1 MNALEVELIQ
11 DIAKFY
17 DNPLGFVK
25 YVFSWGEG
33 SLKDQE
39 IDKWQADTLI
49 VIGDAVKSGATLNEA
64 LSEAIRLAIA
74 SGHGIGKTAFV
85 SWIILWFI
93 STREFPQIVVTSNT
107 ANQLSAKTWRELAKW
122 HRLSI
127 NKHWFEWTATKF
139 YHKQYPDTWFASAI
153 PWSINNSEAFAGTHE
168 KHVLVIYDE
177 ASGIHDQI
185 WEVTEGAMTTP
196 GAMWLAFGNPTKNT
210 GRFRE
215 CFGKFKHRWITR
227 QIDSR
232 EAKQASLKQIQ
243 QWVDD
248 YGEDSDFVRVRVR
261 GVFPRAGS
269 NQFIGA
275 DIVEACRK
283 YVAEGYE
290 SLEKLL
296 AVDVARFG
304 DDQSVIKR
312 RQGRKVWPAKKYRG
326 LDTMALASKVVEE
339 IDDYN
344 PDAVF
349 IDGVGVG
356 AGVVDRVKQLRP
368 SANIIEV
375 NAGATPNDP
384 EKYFNKA
391 AEMWGLMRD
400 YLKAGADLDD
410 DNELLEE
417 LQAREYGFSPKQQI
431 QLEKKSDMKA
441 RGLSS
446 PDVADSLALTFAE
459 KIIKTPIA
467 QDDDN
472 DYYGENA
479 WMS

>member
-1 MNALEVELIQ
+1 MNALEVSLIE
-11 DIAKFY
+11 DIAVFY

-25 YVFSWGEG
+25 YIFPWGEG
-33 SLKDQE
+33 SLKDSYP
-39 IDKWQADTLI
+39 DKWQIETLET
-49 VIGDAVKSGATLNEA
+49 IGQAVKDGATLG
-64 LSEAIRLAIA
+64 EAIRIAVA

-122 HRLSI
+122 HRLAI

-139 YHKQYPDTWFASAI
+139 YHKEYPDTWFASAI

-185 WEVTEGAMTTP
+185 WEVTEGAMTTA
-196 GAMWLAFGNPTKNT
+196 GAMWVAFGNPTKNT

-232 EAKQASLKQIQ
+232 EAKQASLSQIQ

-275 DIVEACRK
+275 DIVEACRR
-283 YVAEGYE
+283 YVAQGYE
-290 SLEKLL
+290 GLERVIG
-296 AVDVARFG
+296 VDVARFG
-304 DDQSVIKR
+304 DDQSVIIK
-312 RQGRKVWPAKKYRG
+312 RQGRKVFEPVKYRG
-326 LDTMALASKVVEE
+326 LDTMSLASRVVEM
-339 IDDYN
+339 IDEYR
-344 PDAVF
+344 PDAIF

-356 AGVVDRVKQLRP
+356 GGVIDRVKQLRP
-368 SANIIEV
+368 SANIIDV
-375 NAGATPNDP
+375 VAGSTASDSA
-384 EKYFNKA
+384 KYFNKR
-391 AEMWGLMRD
+391 AEMWGLVRD
-400 YLKAGADLDD
+400 YLKAGAELPS

-417 LQAREYGFSPKQQI
+417 LQAVEYGFSPKQQI
-431 QLEKKSDMKA
+431 QIEKKEDMKA

-446 PDVADSLALTFAE
+446 PDVADALCLTFAE
-459 KIIKTPIA
+459 IIMRKEESHQHVPS
-467 QDDDN
+467 
-472 DYYGENA
+472 YVGEMG
-479 WMS
+479 WGF

>member
-1 MNALEVELIQ
+1 MNALEVELIE
-11 DIAKFY
+11 DIAAFY

-25 YVFSWGEG
+25 YAFPWGEA
-33 SLKDQE
+33 SLKDE
-39 IDKWQADTLI
+39 SIDSWQAETLTD
-49 VIGDAVKSGATLNEA
+49 IGNAVKNGATLE
-64 LSEAIRLAIA
+64 EAIRLAIA

-85 SWIILWFI
+85 TWIILWFI

-122 HRLSI
+122 HRLAI

-215 CFGKFKHRWITR
+215 CFGKFKHRWLTK

-232 EAKQASLKQIQ
+232 QAKKASLKQIQ

-261 GVFPRAGS
+261 GVFPRAGT
-269 NQFIGA
+269 NQFISS
-275 DIVEACRK
+275 DIVEQCIS

-290 SLEKLL
+290 GLERLIG
-296 AVDVARFG
+296 VDVARFG
-304 DDQSVIKR
+304 EDQSVITR
-312 RQGRKVWPAKKYRG
+312 RQGRKVHQPVKFRG
-326 LDTMALASKVVEE
+326 LDTMQLASKVVEQ
-339 IDDYN
+339 IDEYK

-356 AGVVDRVKQLRP
+356 SGVVDRVRQLRP
-368 SANIIEV
+368 SANLIEV
-375 NAGATPNDP
+375 NAGQTAHDS
-384 EKYFNKA
+384 EKYFNKR
-391 AEMWGLMRD
+391 AEMWGRVRD
-400 YLKAGADLDD
+400 YLKAGADLPD
-410 DNELLEE
+410 DNELQEE
-417 LQAREYGFSPKQQI
+417 LQSVEYGFSPKQQI
-431 QLEKKSDMKA
+431 QIEKKEDMKS

-446 PDVADSLALTFAE
+446 PDVADALCLTFAE
-459 KIIKTPIA
+459 TIIRQEEKPQEIY
-467 QDDDN
+467 QN
-472 DYYGENA
+472 YGSEG
-479 WMS
+479 WMG

>member
-1 MNALEVELIQ
+1 MDELEIALIE
-11 DIAKFY
+11 DIAVFY

-25 YVFSWGEG
+25 YVFPWGEG
-33 SLKDQE
+33 SLKDQS
-39 IDKWQADTLI
+39 IDKWQEDTLI
-49 VIGDAVKSGATLNEA
+49 AIGEAVKNGATLG
-64 LSEAIRLAIA
+64 EAIRLAIA

-93 STREFPQIVVTSNT
+93 STREFPQVVVTSNT

-269 NQFIGA
+269 NQFIGS
-275 DIVEACRK
+275 DIVEACRN
-283 YVAEGYE
+283 YTAEGYE
-290 SLEKLL
+290 TLEKLL

-326 LDTMALASKVVEE
+326 ADTMALAGFVVEE
-339 IDDYN
+339 IDDYQ

-375 NAGATPNDP
+375 NAGATPSNP
-384 EKYFNKA
+384 EKYFNKG

-400 YLKAGADLDD
+400 FLKAGADLDD
-410 DNELLEE
+410 DPELHEE

-459 KIIKTPIA
+459 KIIKMPVA
-467 QDDDN
+467 QEEDN

>member
-1 MNALEVELIQ
+1 VNAHEIELIE

-25 YVFSWGEG
+25 YAFPWGEG
-33 SLKDQE
+33 SLKEEE
-39 IDKWQADTLI
+39 IDKWQADTL
-49 VIGDAVKSGATLNEA
+49 
-64 LSEAIRLAIA
+64 EAIGKAIRDGAGLEEAIQIAIA

-85 SWIILWFI
+85 AWIILWFI
-93 STREFPQIVVTSNT
+93 STRDFPQIVVTSNT

-122 HRLSI
+122 HRLAI

-168 KHVLVIYDE
+168 KHVLMLYDE

-185 WEVTEGAMTTP
+185 WEVSEGAMTTA
-196 GAMWLAFGNPTKNT
+196 GAMWLVFGNPTKNT

-215 CFGKFKHRWITR
+215 CFGKLKHRWITR

-232 EAKQASLKQIQ
+232 EARKASLTQIQ
-243 QWVDD
+243 KWIDD

-269 NQFIGA
+269 NQFIGS
-275 DIVEACRK
+275 DIIETCRK
-283 YVAEGYE
+283 YKAEGYE
-290 SLEKLL
+290 GLEKLL

-304 DDQSVIKR
+304 DDQSVTKR

-326 LDTMALASKVVEE
+326 LDTMSLASKVVEE
-339 IDDYN
+339 IDEYQ
-344 PDAVF
+344 PDAIF

-368 SANIIEV
+368 SAVVIEV
-375 NAGATPNDP
+375 NAGSKPNDT
-384 EKYFNKA
+384 EKYFNKG

-400 YLKAGADLDD
+400 FLKAGAELPD

-431 QLEKKSDMKA
+431 QLEKKDDMKA

-446 PDVADSLALTFAE
+446 PDVADALSLTFAE
-459 KIIKTPIA
+459 KIIKLPGNTN
-467 QDDDN
+467 DDHDE
-472 DYYGENA
+472 YYGENA

>member
-1 MNALEVELIQ
+1 VNALEVELIQ
-11 DIAKFY
+11 DIAGFY

-25 YVFSWGEG
+25 YVFAWGEG
-33 SLKDQE
+33 NLKDQDGP
-39 IDKWQADTLI
+39 DKWQTELLND
-49 VIGDAVKSGATLNEA
+49 IGNAVKQGATVHDAVR
-64 LSEAIRLAIA
+64 IAIA

-85 SWIILWFI
+85 AWVILWFI
-93 STREFPQIVVTSNT
+93 STREFPQVVVTSNT

-122 HRLSI
+122 HRLAI
-127 NKHWFEWTATKF
+127 NKDWFEWTATKF

-185 WEVTEGAMTTP
+185 WEVTEGAMTTE

-215 CFGKFKHRWITR
+215 CFGKFKHRWLTK

-269 NQFIGA
+269 NQFIPS
-275 DIVEACRK
+275 DLVEACRRYK
-283 YVAEGYE
+283 AEGYE
-290 SLEKLL
+290 GLEKLL
-296 AVDVARFG
+296 GVDVARFG
-304 DDQSVIKR
+304 DDQSVIIR
-312 RQGRKVWPAKKYRG
+312 RQGRKVSSPVKYRG
-326 LDTMALASKVVEE
+326 LDTMAFASRVVEQ
-339 IDDYN
+339 IDEYQ
-344 PDAVF
+344 PDATF

-356 AGVVDRVKQLRP
+356 GGVVDRVRQLRP
-368 SANIIEV
+368 SAVIIEV
-375 NAGATPNDP
+375 SAGGSAHDV
-384 EKYFNKA
+384 EKYFNKR
-391 AEMWGLMRD
+391 AEMWGLTRD
-400 YLKAGADLDD
+400 YVKAGAELPD
-410 DNELLEE
+410 DNELCEE
-417 LQAREYGFSPKQQI
+417 LQAVEYGFSPKQQI
-431 QLEKKSDMKA
+431 QIEKKEDMKA

-446 PDVADSLALTFAE
+446 PDVADALCLTFAE
-459 KIIKTPIA
+459 KVIRDEKK
-467 QDDDN
+467 DDAPNDN
-472 DYYGENA
+472 YAGSDG
-479 WMS
+479 WMN

>member
-1 MNALEVELIQ
+1 VTQDDIELIE
-11 DIAKFY
+11 DIAAFY
-17 DNPLGFVK
+17 DDPLGFVK
-25 YVFSWGEG
+25 YIFPWGEG
-33 SLKDQE
+33 SLKDQWP
-39 IDKWQADTLI
+39 DTWQIDTLET
-49 VIGDAVKSGATLNEA
+49 IGKAVRDGATLG
-64 LSEAIRLAIA
+64 EAIRLAVA

-85 SWIILWFI
+85 SWVILWFI

-122 HRLSI
+122 HRLAI

-185 WEVTEGAMTTP
+185 WEVTEGAMTTA
-196 GAMWLAFGNPTKNT
+196 GAMWVAFGNPTKNT

-232 EAKQASLKQIQ
+232 EAKQASLTQIQ

-275 DIVEACRK
+275 DIVESCRN
-283 YVAEGYE
+283 YTAEGYE
-290 SLEKLL
+290 GLERLL
-296 AVDVARFG
+296 GVDVARFG
-304 DDQSVIKR
+304 DDQSVILK
-312 RQGRKVWPAKKYRG
+312 RQGRKVFTPVKYRS

-339 IDDYN
+339 IDNYR

-356 AGVVDRVKQLRP
+356 GGVIDRVKQLRP
-368 SANIIEV
+368 DANIIDV
-375 NAGATPNDP
+375 VAGSSANDAA
-384 EKYFNKA
+384 KYFNKR
-391 AEMWGLMRD
+391 AEMWGLVRD
-400 YLKAGADLDD
+400 YLKAGAELPP

-417 LQAREYGFSPKQQI
+417 LQAVEYGFSPKQQI
-431 QLEKKSDMKA
+431 QIEKKEDMKA

-446 PDVADSLALTFAE
+446 PDVADALCLTFAE
-459 KIIKTPIA
+459 QIIRKESTSV
-467 QDDDN
+467 N
-472 DYYGENA
+472 YGSYNGA
-479 WMS
+479 MGWAG

>member
-1 MNALEVELIQ
+1 MNEFDKALIE
-11 DIAKFY
+11 DIAAFY

-25 YVFSWGEG
+25 YVFPWGEG
-33 SLKDQE
+33 SLKDEQ
-39 IDKWQADTLI
+39 IDEWQTETLQD
-49 VIGDAVKSGATLNEA
+49 IGNAVKNGATLDD
-64 LSEAIRLAIA
+64 AIRIAIS

-168 KHVLVIYDE
+168 KHVLMLYDE

-185 WEVTEGAMTTP
+185 WEVSEGAMTTP
-196 GAMWLAFGNPTKNT
+196 GAMWIAFGNPTKNT

-215 CFGKFKHRWITR
+215 CFGKFKHRWLTK

-232 EAKQASLKQIQ
+232 TARKASLKQIQ

-275 DIVEACRK
+275 DIVEACRSYK
-283 YVAEGYE
+283 AEGYE
-290 SLEKLL
+290 KLEKLIG
-296 AVDVARFG
+296 VDVARFG
-304 DDQSVIKR
+304 DDQSVILK
-312 RQGRKVWPAKKYRG
+312 RQGRKVHEPVKFRG
-326 LDTMALASKVVEE
+326 LDTMSLASRVVEA
-339 IDDYN
+339 IDEYK

-356 AGVVDRVKQLRP
+356 SGVVDRVRQLRP
-368 SANIIEV
+368 SANVIEV
-375 NAGATPNDP
+375 NAGQTANDSY
-384 EKYFNKA
+384 KYFNKR
-391 AEMWGLMRD
+391 AEMWGRVRD
-400 YLKAGADLDD
+400 FLKAGADLPD
-410 DNELLEE
+410 DNELHEE
-417 LQAREYGFSPKQQI
+417 LQSVEYGFSHKQQI
-431 QLEKKSDMKA
+431 QIEKKEDMKA

-446 PDVADSLALTFAE
+446 PDCADSLCLTFAE
-459 KIIKTPIA
+459 WIVKEPDKPK
-467 QDDDN
+467 D
-472 DYYGENA
+472 DYYVGGSEG
-479 WMS
+479 WMG

>member
-17 DNPLGFVK
+17 DNPLGFVR
-25 YVFSWGEG
+25 YVFPWGEG
-33 SLKDQE
+33 SLKDQS
-39 IDKWQADTLI
+39 IDTWQEDTLKA
-49 VIGDAVKSGATLNEA
+49 IGDAVSNGATLEEA
-64 LSEAIRLAIA
+64 VRIAIA

-85 SWIILWFI
+85 SWVILWFI

-122 HRLSI
+122 HRLAI

-185 WEVTEGAMTTP
+185 WEVTEGAMTTA

-275 DIVEACRK
+275 DIVENCRR

-290 SLEKLL
+290 KLERLL

-312 RQGRKVWPAKKYRG
+312 RQGRKVYPAKKYRG
-326 LDTMALASKVVEE
+326 LDTMALASRVVEE

-375 NAGATPNDP
+375 NAGSVPNDP
-384 EKYFNKA
+384 EKYFNKG
-391 AEMWGLMRD
+391 AEMWGLMREF
-400 YLKAGADLDD
+400 LKAGAELDD

-446 PDVADSLALTFAE
+446 PDVADALALTFAE
-459 KIIKTPIA
+459 KIIRKEPE
-467 QDDDN
+467 QDDE
-472 DYYGENA
+472 YEEPYGSNG
-479 WMS
+479 WMG

>member
-1 MNALEVELIQ
+1 MNSQEVALIE
-11 DIAKFY
+11 DIAAFY
-17 DNPLGFVK
+17 DDPLGFVK
-25 YVFSWGEG
+25 YIFPWGEG
-33 SLKDQE
+33 SLKDQWP
-39 IDKWQADTLI
+39 DTWQIDTLAT
-49 VIGDAVKSGATLNEA
+49 IGQAVKDGATLG
-64 LSEAIRLAIA
+64 EAIRLAVA

-85 SWIILWFI
+85 SWVILWFI

-122 HRLSI
+122 HRLAI

-185 WEVTEGAMTTP
+185 WEVTEGAMTTA
-196 GAMWLAFGNPTKNT
+196 GAMWVAFGNPTKNT

-232 EAKQASLKQIQ
+232 EAKQASLTQIQ

-275 DIVEACRK
+275 DVVESCRK

-290 SLEKLL
+290 GLERLL
-296 AVDVARFG
+296 GVDVARFG
-304 DDQSVIKR
+304 DDQSVIIR
-312 RQGRKVWPAKKYRG
+312 RQGRKVFNPIKLRS

-339 IDDYN
+339 IDNYK

-356 AGVVDRVKQLRP
+356 GGVIDRVKQLRP
-368 SANIIEV
+368 DANIIDV
-375 NAGATPNDP
+375 VAGSTAHDS
-384 EKYFNKA
+384 EKYFNKR
-391 AEMWGLMRD
+391 AEMWGLVRD
-400 YLKAGADLDD
+400 YLKAGAELPP

-417 LQAREYGFSPKQQI
+417 LQAVEYGFSPKQQI
-431 QLEKKSDMKA
+431 QIEKKEDMKA

-446 PDVADSLALTFAE
+446 PDVADALCLTFAE
-459 KIIKTPIA
+459 KVIRKEQSTA
-467 QDDDN
+467 LN
-472 DYYGENA
+472 YSGYSGSMGWA
-479 WMS
+479 G

>member
-1 MNALEVELIQ
+1 MSPFDVELIE
-11 DIAKFY
+11 DIALFY

-25 YVFSWGEG
+25 YIFVWGEG
-33 SLKDQE
+33 SLAGQSIDVWQE
-39 IDKWQADTLI
+39 ATLKTI
-49 VIGDAVKSGATLNEA
+49 GDSVKEGATLGDAVRIAV
-64 LSEAIRLAIA
+64 A

-93 STREFPQIVVTSNT
+93 STRAFPQIVVTSNT

-122 HRLSI
+122 HRLAI

-139 YHKQYPDTWFASAI
+139 YHKQYADTWFASAI

-168 KHVLVIYDE
+168 NHVLVIYDE

-275 DIVEACRK
+275 DIVEASRS
-283 YVAEGYE
+283 YVAEGYQG
-290 SLEKLL
+290 LERLL
-296 AVDVARFG
+296 GVDVARFG
-304 DDQSVIKR
+304 DDQSVIIK
-312 RQGRKVWPAKKYRG
+312 RQGRKVHEPTKYRG
-326 LDTMALASKVVEE
+326 LDTMSLASRVVEQ
-339 IDDYN
+339 IDEYK
-344 PDAVF
+344 PDAIF

-356 AGVVDRVKQLRP
+356 GGVIDRVKQLRP
-368 SANIIEV
+368 SANIIDV
-375 NAGATPNDP
+375 VAGRAANDP
-384 EKYFNKA
+384 TKYFNKR
-391 AEMWGLMRD
+391 AEMWGLVRD
-400 YLKAGADLDD
+400 YLKAGAELPQ

-417 LQAREYGFSPKQQI
+417 LQAVEYGFSPKQQI
-431 QLEKKSDMKA
+431 QIEKKEDMKA

-446 PDVADSLALTFAE
+446 PDVADALCLTFAE
-459 KIIKTPIA
+459 NIMRQEEQPDA
-467 QDDDN
+467 E
-472 DYYGENA
+472 YGYA
-479 WMS
+479 DASGWMA

>member
-1 MNALEVELIQ
+1 MNEYEIELIE

-17 DNPLGFVK
+17 DNPLGFVR
-25 YVFSWGEG
+25 YVYPWGEG
-33 SLKDQE
+33 SLKGEVIDQ
-39 IDKWQADTLI
+39 WQEETLI
-49 VIGDAVKSGATLNEA
+49 ALGEAVKNAETID
-64 LSEAIRLAIA
+64 EAIRLAIA

-85 SWIILWFI
+85 SWIIHWFI
-93 STREFPQIVVTSNT
+93 STRDFPQIVVTSNT

-122 HRLSI
+122 HRLAI

-139 YHKQYPDTWFASAI
+139 YHKEYPDTWFASAI

-168 KHVLVIYDE
+168 KHVLMLYDE

-185 WEVTEGAMTTP
+185 WEVSEGAMTTP

-215 CFGKFKHRWITR
+215 CFGKFKHRWITK

-232 EAKQASLKQIQ
+232 QARKASLKQIQ

-261 GVFPRAGS
+261 GVFPRAGT
-269 NQFIGA
+269 NQFIGS
-275 DIVEACRK
+275 DIIESCAK

-290 SLEKLL
+290 GLEKLL
-296 AVDVARFG
+296 GVDVARFG
-304 DDQSVIKR
+304 EDQSVITR
-312 RQGRKVWPAKKYRG
+312 RQGRKVHQPKKYRG
-326 LDTMALASKVVEE
+326 LDTMQLAAKVVEE
-339 IDDYN
+339 IDGYK

-356 AGVVDRVKQLRP
+356 SGVVDRVKQLRP

-375 NAGATPNDP
+375 NAGQIAHDP
-384 EKYFNKA
+384 SKYFNKR
-391 AEMWGLMRD
+391 AEMWGRVRD
-400 YLKAGADLDD
+400 YLKAGAELPK
-410 DNELLEE
+410 DNELQEE
-417 LQAREYGFSPKQQI
+417 LQAVEYGFSPKQQI
-431 QLEKKSDMKA
+431 QIEKKEDMKA

-446 PDVADSLALTFAE
+446 PDCADSLCLTFAE
-459 KIIKTPIA
+459 TIIKLPEVEE
-467 QDDDN
+467 QEDF
-472 DYYGENA
+472 YGGSDG
-479 WMS
+479 WMG

>member
-1 MNALEVELIQ
+1 MNALEVELIE

-25 YVFSWGEG
+25 YVFPWGEE
-33 SLKDQE
+33 SLKE
-39 IDKWQADTLI
+39 ESIDEWQAETLQD
-49 VIGDAVKSGATLNEA
+49 IGNAVKNGATLD
-64 LSEAIRLAIA
+64 EAIRLAIA

-215 CFGKFKHRWITR
+215 CFGKFKHRWLTK

-232 EAKQASLKQIQ
+232 QAKKASLKQIQ

-269 NQFIGA
+269 NQFISSET
-275 DIVEACRK
+275 IEECIK

-290 SLEKLL
+290 GLERLL

-304 DDQSVIKR
+304 EDQSVILR
-312 RQGRKVWPAKKYRG
+312 RQGRKVHKPTKYRG
-326 LDTMALASKVVEE
+326 LDTMQLASRVVEH
-339 IDDYN
+339 IDEYK

-356 AGVVDRVKQLRP
+356 AGVVDRVRQLRP

-375 NAGATPNDP
+375 NAGSKPNDTA
-384 EKYFNKA
+384 KYFNKR
-391 AEMWGLMRD
+391 AEMWGLTKD
-400 YLKAGADLDD
+400 FLKAGADLPD
-410 DNELLEE
+410 DNELSEE
-417 LQAREYGFSPKQQI
+417 LQAVEYGFSPSQQI
-431 QLEKKSDMKA
+431 QIEKKEDMKA

-446 PDVADSLALTFAE
+446 PDNADALCLTFAE
-459 KIIKTPIA
+459 KVIRTEEVKSEPL
-467 QDDDN
+467 
-472 DYYGENA
+472 YYGGSEG
-479 WMS
+479 WMG

>member
-1 MNALEVELIQ
+1 MNALEFELIE
-11 DIAKFY
+11 DIAAFY

-25 YVFSWGEG
+25 YVFTWGEG
-33 SLKDQE
+33 SLKDE
-39 IDKWQADTLI
+39 SIDQWQTDTLI
-49 VIGDAVKSGATLNEA
+49 AIGNAVKEGSTLNEA
-64 LSEAIRLAIA
+64 VRIAIA

-85 SWIILWFI
+85 AWVILWFI

-122 HRLSI
+122 HRSAI
-127 NKHWFEWTATKF
+127 NKSWFEWTATKF

-215 CFGKFKHRWITR
+215 CFGKFKHRWTTR

-232 EAKQASLKQIQ
+232 ESRKASLKQIQ

-275 DIVEACRK
+275 DIVEACRGYK
-283 YVAEGYE
+283 AEGHE
-290 SLEKLL
+290 RLEKLL
-296 AVDVARFG
+296 GVDVARFG
-304 DDQSVIKR
+304 DDQSVIIK
-312 RQGRKVWPAKKYRG
+312 RQGRKVHEPIKFRG
-326 LDTMALASKVVEE
+326 LDTMSLASRVVEQ
-339 IDDYN
+339 IDIYQ

-356 AGVVDRVKQLRP
+356 GGVIDRVKQLRP
-368 SANIIEV
+368 SANIIDV
-375 NAGATPNDP
+375 IAGASANDAA
-384 EKYFNKA
+384 KYFNKR
-391 AEMWGLMRD
+391 AEMWGLVRD
-400 YLKAGADLDD
+400 YLKAGAELPQ

-417 LQAREYGFSPKQQI
+417 LQAVEYGFSPKQQI
-431 QLEKKSDMKA
+431 QIEKKDDMKA

-446 PDVADSLALTFAE
+446 PDVADALCLTFAE
-459 KIIKTPIA
+459 KIIKLEPVV
-467 QDDDN
+467 DN
-472 DYYGENA
+472 SEEYYGDNA
-479 WMS
+479 WMG

>member
-25 YVFSWGEG
+25 YTFPWGDG
-33 SLKDQE
+33 SLKDE
-39 IDKWQADTLI
+39 AIDEWQAETLTD
-49 VIGDAVKSGATLNEA
+49 IGNAVKNGASVE
-64 LSEAIRLAIA
+64 EAIRLAIS

-93 STREFPQIVVTSNT
+93 STRDFPQIVVTSNT

-122 HRLSI
+122 HRLAI

-139 YHKQYPDTWFASAI
+139 YHKEYPDTWFASAI

-215 CFGKFKHRWITR
+215 CFGKFKHRWITK

-232 EAKQASLKQIQ
+232 QARKASLKQIQ

-269 NQFIGA
+269 NQFIGS
-275 DIVEACRK
+275 DIVEACVS

-290 SLEKLL
+290 GLEKLL
-296 AVDVARFG
+296 GVDVARFG
-304 DDQSVIKR
+304 EDQSVLIR
-312 RQGRKVWPAKKYRG
+312 RQGRKVFYPKKHRG
-326 LDTMALASKVVEE
+326 LDTMQLAAKVVEE
-339 IDDYN
+339 IDDYK

-356 AGVVDRVKQLRP
+356 SGVVDRVKQLRP
-368 SANIIEV
+368 SATIIEV
-375 NAGATPNDP
+375 NAGQIAHDP
-384 EKYFNKA
+384 SKYFNKR
-391 AEMWGLMRD
+391 AEMWGRVRD
-400 YLKAGADLDD
+400 YLKAGAELPK
-410 DNELLEE
+410 DNELQEE
-417 LQAREYGFSPKQQI
+417 LQAVEYGFSPKQQI
-431 QLEKKSDMKA
+431 QIEKKEDMKA

-446 PDVADSLALTFAE
+446 PDCADALCLTFAE
-459 KIIKTPIA
+459 VIIKEPEIIVEPEF
-467 QDDDN
+467 
-472 DYYGENA
+472 YGGSDG
-479 WMS
+479 WMG

>member
-1 MNALEVELIQ
+1 MNELEVELIQ
-11 DIAKFY
+11 DIAGFY

-25 YVFSWGEG
+25 YVFAWGEG
-33 SLKDQE
+33 SLKDE
-39 IDKWQADTLI
+39 SGPDKWQTYVLNE
-49 VIGDAVKSGATLNEA
+49 IGSAVKNGSTVD
-64 LSEAIRLAIA
+64 EAIRIAIA

-85 SWIILWFI
+85 AWVILWFI

-122 HRLSI
+122 HRLAI
-127 NKHWFEWTATKF
+127 NKEWFEWTATKF

-168 KHVLVIYDE
+168 KHVLVVYDE

-215 CFGKFKHRWITR
+215 CFGKFKHRWLTQ

-232 EAKQASLKQIQ
+232 SAKQANNKQIQ
-243 QWVDD
+243 QWIDD

-275 DIVEACRK
+275 DIVEECRK
-283 YVAEGYE
+283 YKAEGYE
-290 SLEKLL
+290 GL
-296 AVDVARFG
+296 AKVLGVDVARFG
-304 DDQSVIKR
+304 DDQSVIIK
-312 RQGRKVWPAKKYRG
+312 RQGRKVHQPNKYRG
-326 LDTMALASKVVEE
+326 LDLMQLASKVVEQ
-339 IDDYN
+339 IDEFK

-368 SANIIEV
+368 SVAIIEV
-375 NAGATPNDP
+375 NAGARPSDC
-384 EKYFNKA
+384 EKYFNKR
-391 AEMWGLMRD
+391 AEMWGLTRD
-400 YLKAGADLDD
+400 FIKAGAELPD
-410 DNELLEE
+410 DNELCEE
-417 LQAREYGFSPKQQI
+417 LQSTEYGFTPKQQI
-431 QLEKKSDMKA
+431 QIEKKEDMKA

-446 PDVADSLALTFAE
+446 PDVADALCLTFAE
-459 KIIKTPIA
+459 NVIKHEEA
-467 QDDDN
+467 SVHVS
-472 DYYGENA
+472 YYNGDMGWA
-479 WMS
+479 G

>member
-1 MNALEVELIQ
+1 MNEYEVELIE

-25 YVFSWGEG
+25 YVYTWGEG
-33 SLKDQE
+33 SLKDEVIDQWQE
-39 IDKWQADTLI
+39 ETLI
-49 VIGDAVKSGATLNEA
+49 SIGEAVKNAETID
-64 LSEAIRLAIA
+64 EAIRLAIA

-85 SWIILWFI
+85 SWIIHWFI

-122 HRLSI
+122 HRLAI

-139 YHKQYPDTWFASAI
+139 YHKEYPDTWFASAI

-168 KHVLVIYDE
+168 KHVLMLYDE

-185 WEVTEGAMTTP
+185 WEVSEGAMTTP

-215 CFGKFKHRWITR
+215 CFGKFKHRWITK

-232 EAKQASLKQIQ
+232 QARKASLKQIQ

-261 GVFPRAGS
+261 GVFPRAGT
-269 NQFIGA
+269 NQFIGS
-275 DIVEACRK
+275 DIIENCAK

-290 SLEKLL
+290 GLEKLL
-296 AVDVARFG
+296 GVDVARFG
-304 DDQSVIKR
+304 EDQSVITR
-312 RQGRKVWPAKKYRG
+312 RQGRKVHQPKKFRG
-326 LDTMALASKVVEE
+326 LDTMQLAAKVVEE
-339 IDDYN
+339 IDEYK

-356 AGVVDRVKQLRP
+356 SGVVDRVKQLRP

-375 NAGATPNDP
+375 NAGQTAHDP
-384 EKYFNKA
+384 SKYFNKR
-391 AEMWGLMRD
+391 AEMWGRVRD
-400 YLKAGADLDD
+400 YLKAGAELPK
-410 DNELLEE
+410 DNELQEE
-417 LQAREYGFSPKQQI
+417 LQAVEYGFSPKQQI
-431 QLEKKSDMKA
+431 QIEKKEDMKA

-446 PDVADSLALTFAE
+446 PDCADSLCLTFAE
-459 KIIKTPIA
+459 TIIKELEVEEEET
-467 QDDDN
+467 
-472 DYYGENA
+472 YYGGSDG
-479 WMS
+479 WMG

>member
-1 MNALEVELIQ
+1 MNAQEVELIQ
-11 DIAKFY
+11 DIAAFY

-25 YVFSWGEG
+25 YVFEWGEG
-33 SLKDQE
+33 SLKGQS
-39 IDKWQADTLI
+39 IDKWQEDTLKT
-49 VIGDAVKSGATLNEA
+49 IGDALKDEATLG
-64 LSEAIRLAIA
+64 EAIRIAVA

-85 SWIILWFI
+85 SWVILWFI

-107 ANQLSAKTWRELAKW
+107 QNQLTAKTWRELAKW
-122 HRLSI
+122 HRLAI

-139 YHKQYPDTWFASAI
+139 YHKQYADTWFASAI

-185 WEVTEGAMTTP
+185 WEVTEGAMTTA

-215 CFGKFKHRWITR
+215 CFGKFKHRWLTR

-232 EAKQASLKQIQ
+232 EAKQASLTQIQ
-243 QWVDD
+243 QWIDD

-269 NQFIGA
+269 NQFIGS
-275 DIVEACRK
+275 DVIDKCRV

-290 SLEKLL
+290 GLERFLG
-296 AVDVARFG
+296 VDVARFG
-304 DDQSVIKR
+304 DDQSVIIK
-312 RQGRKVWPAKKYRG
+312 RQGRKVFEPSKYRG
-326 LDTMALASKVVEE
+326 LDTMSLAAVVIEQ
-339 IDDYN
+339 IDEYK

-356 AGVVDRVKQLRP
+356 AGVVDRVRQMRP

-375 NAGATPNDP
+375 NAGNTANNAD
-384 EKYFNKA
+384 KYFNKS

-400 YLKAGADLDD
+400 YLKAGAELPA

-431 QLEKKSDMKA
+431 QMEKKSDMKA

-446 PDVADSLALTFAE
+446 PDVADALCLTFAE
-459 KIIKTPIA
+459 IVLRDEKKPVSY
-467 QDDDN
+467 N
-472 DYYGENA
+472 YGHLGQHGWA
-479 WMS
+479 V

>member
-1 MNALEVELIQ
+1 MNALEIELIE
-11 DIAKFY
+11 DIAKLF
-17 DNPLGFVK
+17 DNPLGFVR
-25 YVFSWGEG
+25 YVFPWGEG
-33 SLKDQE
+33 SLKDQS
-39 IDKWQADTLI
+39 IDTWQEDTLNA
-49 VIGDAVKSGATLNEA
+49 IGEAIRNGASLD
-64 LSEAIRLAIA
+64 EAIRLAIS

-85 SWIILWFI
+85 SWVILWFI

-122 HRLSI
+122 HRLAI

-139 YHKQYPDTWFASAI
+139 YHKEYPDTWFASAI

-269 NQFIGA
+269 NQFIAA
-275 DIVEACRK
+275 DVVESCRNYK
-283 YVAEGYE
+283 AEGYE
-290 SLEKLL
+290 SLERLL
-296 AVDVARFG
+296 GVDVARFG
-304 DDQSVIKR
+304 DDQSVFIK
-312 RQGRKVWPAKKYRG
+312 RQGRKVHAPIKYRG
-326 LDTMALASKVVEE
+326 LDTMALASRVVEQ
-339 IDDYN
+339 IDEYN

-356 AGVVDRVKQLRP
+356 GGVVDRVKQLRP
-368 SANIIEV
+368 NANIIEV
-375 NAGATPNDP
+375 SAGSSANDSA
-384 EKYFNKA
+384 KYFNKR
-391 AEMWGLMRD
+391 AEMWGLTRD
-400 YLKAGADLDD
+400 YLKAGAELPQ
-410 DNELLEE
+410 DNELQEE
-417 LQAREYGFSPKQQI
+417 LQAVEYGFSPKQQI
-431 QLEKKSDMKA
+431 QIEKKEDMKA

-446 PDVADSLALTFAE
+446 PDNADALCLTFAE
-459 KIIKTPIA
+459 KIIKKEPEQT
-467 QDDDN
+467 DEFDGH
-472 DYYGENA
+472 YGSMG
-479 WMS
+479 WMG

>member
-1 MNALEVELIQ
+1 VNALEVSLIE
-11 DIAKFY
+11 DVAAFY

-25 YVFSWGEG
+25 YIFAWGEV
-33 SLKDQE
+33 SLKDQS
-39 IDKWQADTLI
+39 IDKWQEDTLI
-49 VIGDAVKSGATLNEA
+49 AIGEAVKNGATIGEA
-64 LSEAIRLAIA
+64 VRIAIA

-85 SWIILWFI
+85 SWVILWFI

-122 HRLSI
+122 HRLAI

-185 WEVTEGAMTTP
+185 WEVTEGAMTTA

-232 EAKQASLKQIQ
+232 EAKQASLPQIQ

-275 DIVEACRK
+275 DIVENCRSYK
-283 YVAEGYE
+283 AQGYE
-290 SLEKLL
+290 GLERLL
-296 AVDVARFG
+296 GVDVARFG
-304 DDQSVIKR
+304 DDQSVILK
-312 RQGRKVWPAKKYRG
+312 RQGRKVFEPIKFRG
-326 LDTMALASKVVEE
+326 LDTMSLASRVVEQ
-339 IDDYN
+339 IDEYK
-344 PDAVF
+344 PDATF

-356 AGVVDRVKQLRP
+356 AGVIDRVKQLRP

-375 NAGATPNDP
+375 NAGSRPNNP
-384 EKYFNKA
+384 EKYFNKR
-391 AEMWGLMRD
+391 AEMWGLTRD
-400 YLKAGADLDD
+400 YLKAQAELPQ

-417 LQAREYGFSPKQQI
+417 LQAVEYGFSPKQQI
-431 QLEKKSDMKA
+431 QIEKKEDMKA

-446 PDVADSLALTFAE
+446 PDVADALCLTFAE
-459 KIIKTPIA
+459 NIIRAEEQPEVEHG
-467 QDDDN
+467 
-472 DYYGENA
+472 YGDANG
-479 WMS
+479 WMG

>member
-17 DNPLGFVK
+17 DNPLGFVR
-25 YVFSWGEG
+25 YVFPWGEG
-33 SLKDQE
+33 ALKDQA
-39 IDKWQADTLI
+39 IDTWQEDTLKT
-49 VIGDAVKSGATLNEA
+49 IGDAVSNGATLEEA
-64 LSEAIRLAIA
+64 VRIAIA

-93 STREFPQIVVTSNT
+93 STRDFPQIVVTSNT

-122 HRLSI
+122 HRLAI

-139 YHKQYPDTWFASAI
+139 YHKEYPDTWFASAI

-185 WEVTEGAMTTP
+185 WEVTEGAMTTA

-275 DIVEACRK
+275 DIVESCRNYK
-283 YVAEGYE
+283 AEGYQ
-290 SLEKLL
+290 SLERLL
-296 AVDVARFG
+296 GVDVARFG
-304 DDQSVIKR
+304 DDQSVIIK
-312 RQGRKVWPAKKYRG
+312 RQGRKVSEPVKYRG
-326 LDTMALASKVVEE
+326 LDTMALASRVVEQ
-339 IDDYN
+339 IDEYN
-344 PDAVF
+344 PDAIF

-356 AGVVDRVKQLRP
+356 GGVIDRVKQLRP
-368 SANIIEV
+368 SANIIDV
-375 NAGATPNDP
+375 IAGSTANDAA
-384 EKYFNKA
+384 KYFNKR
-391 AEMWGLMRD
+391 AEMWGLTRD
-400 YLKAGADLDD
+400 YLKAGAELPI

-417 LQAREYGFSPKQQI
+417 LQAVEYGFSPKQQI
-431 QLEKKSDMKA
+431 QIEKKEDMKA

-446 PDVADSLALTFAE
+446 PDVADALCLTFAE
-459 KIIKTPIA
+459 KVIRKEPEPI
-467 QDDDN
+467 DE
-472 DYYGENA
+472 YESHYGSNS
-479 WMS
+479 WMG

>member
-1 MNALEVELIQ
+1 VNALEIELIE
-11 DIAKFY
+11 DIARFY

-25 YVFSWGEG
+25 YVFPWGEG
-33 SLKDQE
+33 SLKDEE
-39 IDKWQADTLI
+39 IDQWQTETLQD
-49 VIGDAVKSGATLNEA
+49 IGNAVKNGATLDD
-64 LSEAIRLAIA
+64 AIRIAIS

-122 HRLSI
+122 HRLAI
-127 NKHWFEWTATKF
+127 NKAWFEWTATKF

-168 KHVLVIYDE
+168 KHVLMLYDE

-185 WEVTEGAMTTP
+185 WEVSEGAMTTP
-196 GAMWLAFGNPTKNT
+196 GAMWIAFGNPTKNT

-215 CFGKFKHRWITR
+215 CFGKFKHRWLTK

-232 EAKQASLKQIQ
+232 TARKASLKQIQ

-275 DIVEACRK
+275 DIVEACRSYK
-283 YVAEGYE
+283 AEGYDK
-290 SLEKLL
+290 LEKLIG
-296 AVDVARFG
+296 VDVARFG
-304 DDQSVIKR
+304 DDQSVIIK
-312 RQGRKVWPAKKYRG
+312 RQGRKVHEPVKFRG
-326 LDTMALASKVVEE
+326 LDTMSLASRVVEV
-339 IDDYN
+339 IDEYQ

-356 AGVVDRVKQLRP
+356 GGVIDRVKQLRQN
-368 SANIIEV
+368 ANIIDV
-375 NAGATPNDP
+375 GAGSKAHNT
-384 EKYFNKA
+384 EKYFNKR
-391 AEMWGLMRD
+391 AEMWGLVRD
-400 YLKAGADLDD
+400 YLKAGAELPQ

-417 LQAREYGFSPKQQI
+417 LQAVEYGFSPKQQI
-431 QLEKKSDMKA
+431 QIEKKDDMKA

-446 PDVADSLALTFAE
+446 PDVADALCLTFAE
-459 KIIKTPIA
+459 KIIKSEPVA
-467 QDDDN
+467 DN
-472 DYYGENA
+472 SEEYYGDNA

>member
-1 MNALEVELIQ
+1 MNALEVELIK

-25 YVFSWGEG
+25 YTFPWGDG
-33 SLKDQE
+33 SLKDE
-39 IDKWQADTLI
+39 SIDEWQAETLTD
-49 VIGDAVKSGATLNEA
+49 IGNAVKNGASIE
-64 LSEAIRLAIA
+64 EAIRLAIS

-85 SWIILWFI
+85 SWVILWFI

-122 HRLSI
+122 HRLAI

-139 YHKQYPDTWFASAI
+139 YHKEYPDTWFASAI

-215 CFGKFKHRWITR
+215 CFGKFKHRWLTK

-232 EAKQASLKQIQ
+232 QAKKASLKQIQ

-269 NQFIGA
+269 NQFIGS
-275 DIVEACRK
+275 DVVEQCIK

-290 SLEKLL
+290 GLEKILG
-296 AVDVARFG
+296 VDVARFG
-304 DDQSVIKR
+304 EDQSVLTR
-312 RQGRKVWPAKKYRG
+312 RQGRKVHKPNKYRG
-326 LDTMALASKVVEE
+326 LDTMQLASKVVEE
-339 IDDYN
+339 IDEYK

-356 AGVVDRVKQLRP
+356 SGVVDRVRQLRP
-368 SANIIEV
+368 SANVIEV
-375 NAGATPNDP
+375 NAGQTANDSS
-384 EKYFNKA
+384 KYFNKR
-391 AEMWGLMRD
+391 AEMWGRVRD
-400 YLKAGADLDD
+400 FLKAGADLPD
-410 DNELLEE
+410 DNELHEE
-417 LQAREYGFSPKQQI
+417 LQSVEYGFSPKQQI
-431 QLEKKSDMKA
+431 QIEKKEDMKA

-446 PDVADSLALTFAE
+446 PDCADSLCLTFAE
-459 KIIKTPIA
+459 WIVKEPDKPK
-467 QDDDN
+467 DE
-472 DYYGENA
+472 YYVGGSEG
-479 WMS
+479 WMG

>member
-1 MNALEVELIQ
+1 MNEFEVALIE
-11 DIAKFY
+11 DIAAFY
-17 DNPLGFVK
+17 DNPLWFVK
-25 YVFSWGEG
+25 YAFPWGEA
-33 SLKDQE
+33 SLKDE
-39 IDKWQADTLI
+39 AIDEWQAETLTD
-49 VIGDAVKSGATLNEA
+49 IGNAVKNGATLE
-64 LSEAIRLAIA
+64 EAIRLAIA

-85 SWIILWFI
+85 TWIILWFI

-122 HRLSI
+122 HRLAI

-215 CFGKFKHRWITR
+215 CFGKFKHRWLTK

-232 EAKQASLKQIQ
+232 QAKKASLKQIQ

-261 GVFPRAGS
+261 GVFPRAGT
-269 NQFIGA
+269 NQFISS
-275 DIVEACRK
+275 DIVEQCIS

-290 SLEKLL
+290 GLERLIG
-296 AVDVARFG
+296 VDVARFG
-304 DDQSVIKR
+304 EDQSVITK
-312 RQGRKVWPAKKYRG
+312 RQGRKVHQPEKFRG
-326 LDTMALASKVVEE
+326 LDTMQLAAKVVEQ
-339 IDDYN
+339 IDEYK

-356 AGVVDRVKQLRP
+356 SGVVDRVRQLRP
-368 SANIIEV
+368 SANVIEV
-375 NAGATPNDP
+375 NAGQTAHDSA
-384 EKYFNKA
+384 KYFNKR
-391 AEMWGLMRD
+391 AEMWGRVRD
-400 YLKAGADLDD
+400 FLKAGADLPD
-410 DNELLEE
+410 DNELQEE
-417 LQAREYGFSPKQQI
+417 LQSVEYGFSPKQQI
-431 QLEKKSDMKA
+431 QIEKKEDMKS

-446 PDVADSLALTFAE
+446 PDVADALCLTFAE
-459 KIIKTPIA
+459 TIIRQEEKP
-467 QDDDN
+467 QEMYQN
-472 DYYGENA
+472 YGAEG
-479 WMS
+479 WMG